1 MVNCDFR
8 VEAVQ
13 ERKTLDLYL
22 LTRLI
27 RVAFLGLGL
36 FLVGGNTSHVRDAG
50 VFPAWKKLRC
60 ISTPSERCAF
70 SGHSTSIVKL

>member
-36 FLVGGNTSHVRDAG
+36 FLVGGNTSHV
-50 VFPAWKKLRC
+50 
-60 ISTPSERCAF
+60 
-70 SGHSTSIVKL
+70 